1 VKKRSRGR
9 ELALQMLYQ
18 VDLRGDSALEAAEEV
33 AREEEPD
40 RDARAFA
47 TKLVNGVRETL
58 DELDR
63 EIAATAQNWDIS
75 RMAVIDRNVL
85 RMATYELL
93 YCRDIPPKVAINEAI
108 ELGKRYST
116 QKTGAFVN
124 GILDKIKSRKVD
136 TLAPRGAKASR
147 DVDGALSRDT
157 DDKLAGD
164 TLPDDTKS
172 ALAGEDDTAEDES

>member
-1 VKKRSRGR
+1 MKKRSRGR
-9 ELALQMLYQ
+9 ELALQVLYQ
-18 VDLRGDSALEAAEEV
+18 LDLRGDAALEAAEEV
-33 AREEEPD
+33 VREEEPD
-40 RDARAFA
+40 REARAFCA
-47 TKLVNGVRETL
+47 KLVGGVRETL

-93 YCRDIPPKVAINEAI
+93 HCRDIPPKVAINEAI

-124 GILDKIKSRKVD
+124 GILDKIKSRRVD
-136 TLAPRGAKASR
+136 SAS
-147 DVDGALSRDT
+147 ADT
-157 DDKLAGD
+157 QA
-164 TLPDDTKS
+164 
-172 ALAGEDDTAEDES
+172 TAAEEEL

>member
-1 VKKRSRGR
+1 
-9 ELALQMLYQ
+9 
-18 VDLRGDSALEAAEEV
+18 
-33 AREEEPD
+33 
-40 RDARAFA
+40 
-47 TKLVNGVRETL
+47 
-58 DELDR
+58 
-63 EIAATAQNWDIS
+63 
-75 RMAVIDRNVL
+75 
-85 RMATYELL
+85 
-93 YCRDIPPKVAINEAI
+93 
-108 ELGKRYST
+108 
-116 QKTGAFVN
+116 VN

>member
-1 VKKRSRGR
+1 MKKRSRGR

-108 ELGKRYST
+108 ELGKRFST
-116 QKTGAFVN
+116 QNSGAFIN
-124 GILDKIKSRKVD
+124 GILDKIMNRKPQVS
-136 TLAPRGAKASR
+136 AEAAAR
-147 DVDGALSRDT
+147 DA
-157 DDKLAGD
+157 
-164 TLPDDTKS
+164 
-172 ALAGEDDTAEDES
+172 ALARVAPEPEGESPDAAEGEDSRPARR